1 MKSSWTGT
9 VVLPFSRWWGREPHT
24 GTDTSG
30 DRNSSV
36 GPPRKTSGAATDE
49 SWRRDVSQS
58 VRTRSTS
65 PTKANTTVNVTNKP
79 GALDG
84 TTSIVTGASRG
95 FGLGIARALSAAGAH
110 VVGVA
115 RGGPHLD
122 AVRDELGATFTA
134 VSADAADPATA
145 ARLLDEHRPRT
156 VVLCAGATPRMSPLQ
171 DQTWETFS
179 QNWSV
184 DVAQAFYWIREAL
197 RRPLAPGSSVI
208 AISSGAAIH
217 GSPLSG
223 GYAGAKATV
232 KFITSYAAV
241 ESERAELGIRF
252 VSVLPQLTPAT
263 DLGAAAV
270 AGYAERQG
278 VDVDTFVRAL
288 GPSLTPEQ
296 VGKSVLEIATAEHP
310 IHPANT
316 LTAAG
321 MSPLA

>member
-1 MKSSWTGT
+1 MNETI
-9 VVLPFSRWWGREPHT
+9 
-24 GTDTSG
+24 
-30 DRNSSV
+30 N
-36 GPPRKTSGAATDE
+36 
-49 SWRRDVSQS
+49 
-58 VRTRSTS
+58 
-65 PTKANTTVNVTNKP
+65 P

-95 FGLGIARALSAAGAH
+95 FGRGIARALSAAGAH

-115 RGGPHLD
+115 RVGAHLD
-122 AVRDELGATFTA
+122 AVREELGGTFTA

-145 ARLLDEHRPRT
+145 GRLLEEHRPHT
-156 VVLCAGATPRMSPLQ
+156 VVLCAGAAPRMSALQ

-179 QNWSV
+179 QNWNV

-208 AISSGAAIH
+208 TISSGAAIN

-223 GYAGAKATV
+223 GYAGAKSTV
-232 KFITSYAAV
+232 KLITSYAAV

-270 AGYAERQG
+270 AAYAERQG

-288 GPSLTPEQ
+288 GPPLTPEQ
-296 VGKSVLEIATAEHP
+296 VGSAVLEIATAEHP
-310 IHPANT
+310 VHYANT

-321 MSPLA
+321 ISPLA